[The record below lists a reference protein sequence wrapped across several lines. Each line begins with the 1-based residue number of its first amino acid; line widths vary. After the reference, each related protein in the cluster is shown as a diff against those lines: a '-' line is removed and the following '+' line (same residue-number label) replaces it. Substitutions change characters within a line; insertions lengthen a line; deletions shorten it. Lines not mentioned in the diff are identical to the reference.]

1 MQRIMSLT
9 ESIQHLGNLLTNLS
23 HDLLKVQRGNKA
35 AAQRVRVGT
44 IRLES
49 VAKQF
54 RKESVTA
61 EKRGSFKKKLRKK
74 KR

>member
-1 MQRIMSLT
+1 MQRNMSLA
-9 ESIQHLGNLLTNLS
+9 ESIQHLNHLLCNLS
-23 HDLLKVQRGNKA
+23 RDLIKVQRGNKA

-54 RKESVTA
+54 RKESVSA
-61 EKRGSFKKKLRKK
+61 EKRGTFKKKIRKK